1 MIKSEVPVVQG
12 KSVSRVI
19 YEQIYFLVF
28 FSFIIFFLSF
38 FLINKI
44 PPIYGVKGS
53 IKLEKRGRTIESLD
67 LLKEETGALIG
78 NTVQKLK
85 SNTLLH
91 EALLRLNYNYLINSP
106 EFIKIKEKM
115 SIRSLSPGSVIEIN
129 FSHRHP
135 EQAAEIVN
143 TMFQV
148 LMDQN
153 IMERETEVKGTKEY
167 INLRLNEIR
176 EKKLKLL
183 EENGEVIKTL
193 GTSQIEEKRKKYI
206 KELDND
212 LTYTNKKI
220 NGFYLSL
227 HKYEVDAVK
236 KILTP
241 NNWLLKTK
249 RKKFEELEQE
259 LVFGLINGSWDT
271 PQVKEF
277 MKKIWREKVN
287 TVDTMKRIYGKQIPG
302 PENIIK
308 NIFVYYVKLY
318 DLQIRRELL
327 AEFTQDSPPV
337 DLLREKQ
344 IAYESLLTLENRF
357 INKLSELEGVGEL
370 PFTEIS
376 WVDQAIPPHKPC
388 FPTKKATIGLSIL
401 AVLCFC
407 FISINIGL
415 YKTGYFDDNDEQ
427 VETPSV

>member
-1 MIKSEVPVVQG
+1 VQE
-12 KSVSRVI
+12 KSVSKVI

-38 FLINKI
+38 FLIKHI
-44 PPIYGVKGS
+44 SPTYGVKGS

-85 SNTLLH
+85 SNTLLN
-91 EALLRLNYNYLINSP
+91 EALLRLNYNYPINSP
-106 EFIKIKEKM
+106 EFIKLKEKM
-115 SIRSLSPGSVIEIN
+115 RIRSLSPGSVIEIS
-129 FSHRHP
+129 FSHQYP
-135 EQAAEIVN
+135 EQAAELVN

-153 IMERETEVKGTKEY
+153 IMERETEVKGSKEY
-167 INLRLNEIR
+167 IILRLNEIR

-193 GTSQIEEKRKKYI
+193 GTSQIEEKRNKYL
-206 KELDND
+206 KELGND
-212 LTYTNKKI
+212 LNYTNKKI

-227 HKYEVDAVK
+227 HKYEVDEIK

-249 RKKFEELEQE
+249 RSKFDELEQE
-259 LVFGLINGSWDT
+259 LVFGLMNGSWNT
-271 PQVKEF
+271 PQVKEL

-287 TVDTMKRIYGKQIPG
+287 TVDIMKRVYGKQIPG
-302 PENIIK
+302 PENIIG

-318 DLQIRRELL
+318 DLQIRQELL
-327 AEFTQDSPPV
+327 VKFTQDTPPV

-376 WVDQAIPPHKPC
+376 WVDQAVPPHEPC
-388 FPTKKATIGLSIL
+388 FPTKKSTIGLSLL

-407 FISINIGL
+407 FISVNIGL
-415 YKTGYFDDNDEQ
+415 YKNGYFDDYDDE
-427 VETPSV
+427 ETEAKPV